1 MTRLAID
8 PPIGPRGTAFLRRVQ
23 LFKGPYPLSL
33 NVDHEQAPRAIRAG
47 YVARDPDNHW
57 MVELTSKGTAYLDKL
72 MRCE

>member
-1 MTRLAID
+1 
-8 PPIGPRGTAFLRRVQ
+8 VQ